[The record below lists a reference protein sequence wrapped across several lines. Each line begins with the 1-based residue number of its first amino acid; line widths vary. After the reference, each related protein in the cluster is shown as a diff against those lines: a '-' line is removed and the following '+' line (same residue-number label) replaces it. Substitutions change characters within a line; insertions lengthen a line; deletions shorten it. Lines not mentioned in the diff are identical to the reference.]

1 MEGLSNKMKALFYGP
16 GKNFQDPDQ
25 GLAVFL
31 GWSDKHKTNLRMGD
45 PADLPKIKPKDELK
59 FYDPFLS
66 WNIALYTFFQKLTGL
81 AIFDHMLNTQS
92 EPLFTP
98 GIFLF

>member
-1 MEGLSNKMKALFYGP
+1 
-16 GKNFQDPDQ
+16 
-25 GLAVFL
+25 
-31 GWSDKHKTNLRMGD
+31 MGD

-98 GIFLF
+98 GIFQFLFFIHYLCPF

>member
-1 MEGLSNKMKALFYGP
+1 MEGFSNKMKALFYGP
-16 GKNFQDPDQ
+16 GKIFKIGQEWT
-25 GLAVFL
+25 VFL

-45 PADLPKIKPKDELK
+45 PAGLPKIKPKDELK

>member
-1 MEGLSNKMKALFYGP
+1 MKALFYGP
-16 GKNFQDPDQ
+16 GKIFKSSNEGWLYFE
-25 GLAVFL
+25 

-59 FYDPFLS
+59 FYDPVLS
-66 WNIALYTFFQKLTGL
+66 WNMALYTFFQKLTGL

-98 GIFLF
+98 GI

>member
-1 MEGLSNKMKALFYGP
+1 
-16 GKNFQDPDQ
+16 
-25 GLAVFL
+25 
-31 GWSDKHKTNLRMGD
+31 MGD

-59 FYDPFLS
+59 FYDPLLS

-98 GIFLF
+98 GIFLFLLMITCIYDHFSIRKVLASNRRDRCSLDILDALVNW

>member
-1 MEGLSNKMKALFYGP
+1 
-16 GKNFQDPDQ
+16 
-25 GLAVFL
+25 
-31 GWSDKHKTNLRMGD
+31 MGD

-59 FYDPFLS
+59 FYDPVLS
-66 WNIALYTFFQKLTGL
+66 WNMALYTFFQKLTGL

-98 GIFLF
+98 GKVFMF